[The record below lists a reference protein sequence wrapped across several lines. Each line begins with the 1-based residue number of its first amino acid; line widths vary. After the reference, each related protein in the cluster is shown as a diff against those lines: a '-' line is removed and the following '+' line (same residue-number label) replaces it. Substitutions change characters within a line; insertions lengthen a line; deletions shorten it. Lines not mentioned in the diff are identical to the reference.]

1 MPNAPNNTAA
11 STSLP
16 PEPCVI
22 VIFGASGDLT
32 HRKLIPSLYDLAR
45 QGVLPERTKIMG
57 VSRTPMSDEEFRA
70 KLLPSAQKFSGGFE
84 QGAWDKF
91 AKSIHYQPGDAAEMT
106 QGDPMTSRITALA
119 REAGIL
125 KSDGAGGGSPN
136 ILFYLSVS
144 PNLYEPIIGAI
155 GAAGLVAEG
164 KRWCTLNPQESSWQR
179 IIVEKPFGWD
189 LQSAM
194 SLNRA
199 LGRVFEE
206 EAIFRIDHYLGKELV
221 QNIAVLRF
229 ANSIFEP
236 LWNREHV
243 DHVQVSA
250 NETVGVGTRAAYYDA
265 GTGGALRDMVQSH
278 LLQVLAM
285 VAMEPPSAFDAD
297 AIMREKIKLFNSAS
311 PVEVERAHESAVF
324 GRYDA
329 DPTTGDPAYVL
340 EKGVNPANNTET
352 YAAIQLN
359 FDNWRWS
366 GVPFFLR
373 SGKKMA
379 RKLTEVVVTF
389 KRPPTNLFK
398 HLDLNPD
405 SRPANRIVI
414 NIAPSEG
421 ISLRVDGKVPG
432 GALGGSGGFKIASA
446 KLDMDYQQTF
456 GGEAI
461 EAYGPLILDAI
472 RGDRTLY
479 KHRDEVESSWRICQP
494 FLDSRKLRAGIE
506 TYKANSWG
514 PVGSDAMLGRQGRQW
529 HNPPP
534 NEIR

>member
-1 MPNAPNNTAA
+1 MPNVPNNPSA
-11 STSLP
+11 P

-32 HRKLIPSLYDLAR
+32 HRKLIPSLYDLRR
-45 QGVLPERTKIMG
+45 QGALPEKTKIMG
-57 VSRTPMSDEEFRA
+57 VSRTPMTDDEFRA
-70 KLLPSAQKFSGGFE
+70 KLRPSAEKFAGHFDAA
-84 QGAWDKF
+84 AWDEF
-91 AKSIHYQPGDAAEMT
+91 AKSVHYQPGDAAEMT
-106 QGDPMTSRITALA
+106 QGDPISSRIQTLA
-119 REAGIL
+119 KEVGIL
-125 KSDGAGGGSPN
+125 KSAGGDGGGMPN
-136 ILFYLSVS
+136 ILFYLSVA

-155 GAAGLVAEG
+155 GMAGLVAEG
-164 KRWCTLNPQESSWQR
+164 KRWCSLNPQDSSWQR
-179 IIVEKPFGWD
+179 IIIEKPFGWD
-189 LQSAM
+189 LESAK

-206 EAIFRIDHYLGKELV
+206 EATFRIDHYLGKEVV

-236 LWNREHV
+236 LWNRNHV
-243 DHVQVSA
+243 DHVQVTA

-285 VAMEPPSAFDAD
+285 VAMEPPSEFGAD

-311 PVEVERAHESAVF
+311 PLDVERAHEFGVF

-329 DPTTGDPAYVL
+329 DAAKGEPAYVK
-340 EKGVNPANNTET
+340 EQGVNPANNTET
-352 YAAIQLN
+352 YAAVQLG

-366 GVPFFLR
+366 GVPFYLR

-379 RKLTEVVVTF
+379 TKLTEVVVVF
-389 KRPPTNLFK
+389 KRPPTQLFR
-398 HLDLNPD
+398 HLDVTPE

-414 NIAPSEG
+414 NIAPTEG

-446 KLDMDYQQTF
+446 KLDMDYQKTF

-494 FLDSRKLRAGIE
+494 FLDSRKVRQQIE
-506 TYKANSWG
+506 TYPSGSWG
-514 PVGSDAMLGRQGRQW
+514 PAGADRMLGKEGRQW

>member
-1 MPNAPNNTAA
+1 MSNVTTTSAA
-11 STSLP
+11 

-32 HRKLIPSLYDLAR
+32 HRKLIPSLYDLRR
-45 QGVLPERTKIMG
+45 QGALPEKTKIMG

-70 KLLPSAQKFSGGFE
+70 KLRPSAEEFAAQFE
-84 QGAWDKF
+84 AAAWEKF
-91 AKSIHYQPGDAAEMT
+91 AANVHYQPGDAAEMT
-106 QGDPMTSRITALA
+106 QGDPITSRIQSLA
-119 REAGIL
+119 KEAGIL
-125 KSDGAGGGSPN
+125 KCDGGDGGGMPN

-164 KRWCTLNPQESSWQR
+164 KRWCSINPEDSSWQR
-179 IIVEKPFGWD
+179 IIIEKPFGWD
-189 LQSAM
+189 LESAT

-206 EAIFRIDHYLGKELV
+206 EATFRIDHYLGKELV

-229 ANSIFEP
+229 SNSIFEP
-236 LWNREHV
+236 LWNRTHV
-243 DHVQVSA
+243 DHVQVTAS
-250 NETVGVGTRAAYYDA
+250 ETVGVGTRAAYYDA

-285 VAMEPPSAFDAD
+285 VAMEPPSEFDAD
-297 AIMREKIKLFNSAS
+297 AIMREKIKLFNSAA
-311 PVEVERAHESAVF
+311 PLDAARAHERGVF

-329 DPTTGDPAYVL
+329 DSKTGDPAYVQ

-352 YAAIQLN
+352 YAAVELG

-366 GVPFFLR
+366 GVPFYLR

-379 RKLTEVVVTF
+379 RKLTEVVVVF
-389 KRPPTNLFK
+389 KRPPTHLFR
-398 HLDLNPD
+398 HLDLAPD
-405 SRPANRIVI
+405 ARPANRIVI
-414 NIAPSEG
+414 NIAPTEG

-432 GALGGSGGFKIASA
+432 GALGASGGFKIASA
-446 KLDMDYQQTF
+446 KLDMDYQKTF

-494 FLDSRKLRAGIE
+494 FLDSKKLREGIQ
-506 TYKANSWG
+506 TYAPGSWG
-514 PVGSDAMLGRQGRQW
+514 PAGADRMLGKEARQW

-534 NEIR
+534 SEIR

>member
-1 MPNAPNNTAA
+1 
-11 STSLP
+11 
-16 PEPCVI
+16 VV

-32 HRKLIPSLYDLAR
+32 HRKLIPSLYDLHR
-45 QGVLPERTKIMG
+45 QGALPERTKIVG

-70 KLLPSAQKFSGGFE
+70 KLRPSAEKFSGGFE
-84 QGAWDKF
+84 PEAWTRF
-91 AKSIHYQPGDAAEMT
+91 ARSVHYQPGDAAGMAP
-106 QGDPMTSRITALA
+106 GDPITTRINALA

-136 ILFYLSVS
+136 ILFYLSVA

-155 GAAGLVAEG
+155 GSAGLVTEG
-164 KRWCTLNPQESSWQR
+164 KRWCSINPQDSSWQR

-189 LQSAM
+189 LGSAM

-221 QNIAVLRF
+221 QNIAVMRF
-229 ANSIFEP
+229 SNSIFEP
-236 LWNREHV
+236 LWNRTHV
-243 DHVQVSA
+243 DHVQVTA
-250 NETVGVGTRAAYYDA
+250 GETVGVGTRAGYYDA

-297 AIMREKIKLFNSAS
+297 AIMREKIKLFNSAQ
-311 PVEVERAHESAVF
+311 PVGVEGAHECAVF

-329 DPTTGDPAYVL
+329 DPKTGEPAYVG
-340 EKGVNPANNTET
+340 EKGVNPTNNTET
-352 YAAIQLN
+352 YAAIQLG

-366 GVPFFLR
+366 GVPFYLR

-379 RKLTEVVVTF
+379 SKLTEVVVVF
-389 KRPPTNLFK
+389 KRPPTHLFR
-398 HLDLNPD
+398 HLDLDPE

-446 KLDMDYQQTF
+446 KLDMDYQQAF

-494 FLDSRKLRAGIE
+494 FLDSRKLRQGIQA
-506 TYKANSWG
+506 YKPGSWG
-514 PVGSDAMLGRQGRQW
+514 PPGADAMLGRVGRRW